1 MGNPFKNS
9 LFFKKSILRTY
20 LIYSLLFGIGMGVA
34 FRLITPYFV
43 DFKSD
48 VLMNLFSIL
57 CISAGIMVGYFSYWI
72 GKNSLLKTILN
83 IGDFSL
89 KLAHGDF
96 TSKLNIPSQDEI
108 GEFVNNYNDLIDI
121 LKKSILNIQQLS
133 IESNSSMQE
142 QKVAT
147 NQLTENTQKLSERY
161 EIIQSET
168 ESNENKLN
176 YVVSH
181 FNILRF
187 SMDTLTTQI
196 ENLARVI
203 QGIKESSDLSIQKS
217 LIIEQRIQSIESN
230 LIDANIS
237 MEKISSSSKEISKII
252 SIIQSFSDRINL
264 LALNAAIESARAG
277 EEGKGF
283 AVVSEEISKLANQTR
298 KNIKNIN
305 SLVLLNSQEV
315 NNGTVAF
322 QNSVDSSKQLIL
334 ETKSLIEFFENMRD
348 SMSTQINNHHFVASE
363 ANSGKEI
370 SMIIQNHLNE
380 YYESFKKVKEILNEM
395 NTIGIYNASSAEEL
409 SAASEEIA
417 GFTHSLEENTKF
429 FQFN

>member
-1 MGNPFKNS
+1 
-9 LFFKKSILRTY
+9 
-20 LIYSLLFGIGMGVA
+20 
-34 FRLITPYFV
+34 
-43 DFKSD
+43 
-48 VLMNLFSIL
+48 
-57 CISAGIMVGYFSYWI
+57 
-72 GKNSLLKTILN
+72 
-83 IGDFSL
+83 
-89 KLAHGDF
+89 
-96 TSKLNIPSQDEI
+96 
-108 GEFVNNYNDLIDI
+108 
-121 LKKSILNIQQLS
+121 
-133 IESNSSMQE
+133 
-142 QKVAT
+142 
-147 NQLTENTQKLSERY
+147 
-161 EIIQSET
+161 
-168 ESNENKLN
+168 
-176 YVVSH
+176 
-181 FNILRF
+181 
-187 SMDTLTTQI
+187 MDTLTTQI

-217 LIIEQRIQSIESN
+217 LIIEQRIQSIENN
-230 LIDANIS
+230 LNDANIS

-252 SIIQSFSDRINL
+252 SIIQSFSDKINL

-298 KNIKNIN
+298 NNIKNIN

-315 NNGTVAF
+315 NNGTLAF

>member
-1 MGNPFKNS
+1 
-9 LFFKKSILRTY
+9 
-20 LIYSLLFGIGMGVA
+20 
-34 FRLITPYFV
+34 
-43 DFKSD
+43 
-48 VLMNLFSIL
+48 
-57 CISAGIMVGYFSYWI
+57 
-72 GKNSLLKTILN
+72 
-83 IGDFSL
+83 
-89 KLAHGDF
+89 
-96 TSKLNIPSQDEI
+96 
-108 GEFVNNYNDLIDI
+108 
-121 LKKSILNIQQLS
+121 
-133 IESNSSMQE
+133 MQE

-298 KNIKNIN
+298 SNIKNIN